1 VCSDE
6 AYEEMRDAG
15 AFPEDPVE
23 WAQQILLVERMKGLF
38 QT

>member
-6 AYEEMRDAG
+6 AYEEMRGVG

-23 WAQQILLVERMKGLF
+23 WAQQIRLVERMKGLF